1 MKNFWRAVRLTF
13 KYRFTIITTVLCA
26 LILAFFWGTN
36 ITAVYPLVQISFKG
50 ETVVDYWNAQ
60 IAERTEKIAEEGKEL
75 QSLQE
80 EAAGLISSDGKL
92 LREKGD
98 VEFSAALSA
107 KKRFDLLTSER
118 RLSEE
123 KLKWFCRF
131 KPTVERYAPETPFG
145 TVAALM
151 LFVIVGTVIK
161 SIFTFLHAYY
171 SNRIGLLGVFELR
184 EVFFEKAVDFEVDY
198 YSQKGVS
205 DTMSRFTN
213 DMGSLSGG
221 ISIFYG
227 KLVREPLK
235 MIACLAGAALI
246 SWRLLLLTFVFIPLV
261 GYIIAWLGKKIK
273 KVVRNSMQEMVFMYA
288 RIGETLRSIRIIK
301 VFNQERFERAKF
313 RRTNRANFVRAM
325 KTTKYG
331 SMVSPLTETL
341 GMTILVVTILF
352 GAYLVITGETRVWGV
367 TMTREPISLG
377 GIILFFAFLIGAAD
391 PARRLSD
398 IFVQLQSATAAADRV
413 YEVIDRENTIVEP
426 AEPKRL
432 HAYAESIRFENVS
445 FSYDAEAEKIAR
457 AIQKTEHEPVTAL
470 PPASPPRIV
479 LSDVSLEI
487 PFGETLAIIGPSGC
501 GKSTLLSLIPRFADP
516 LSGTIKIDGVDLRE
530 MKLFDLRKEIGLI
543 SQTPVLFDATV
554 RENIEY
560 GNYGKSFDDVVNA
573 AKRAYAHDFIVGE
586 LKQGYDTPVGP
597 RGGLLSG
604 GQMQRISIARAILK
618 DPRILLLDEATSQID
633 MQSEL
638 LFHNALADFVG
649 NRTTIIVTHRT
660 GALALADRIVIMN
673 EGRIE
678 HIGTHQELMKKSDYY
693 ASLFVNRV
701 EEQQNAKG

>member
-13 KYRFTIITTVLCA
+13 KYRFTIITTVFCA

-50 ETVVDYWNAQ
+50 ETVADYWNAQ
-60 IAERTEKIAEEGKEL
+60 IAERTEKIAEGEKEL
-75 QSLQE
+75 QTLQK
-80 EAAGLISSDGKL
+80 EADGLIAPDGKM
-92 LREKGD
+92 LRKKED
-98 VEFSAALSA
+98 AEFSAALKA
-107 KKRFDLLTSER
+107 KKRFDVLTNER
-118 RLSEE
+118 RLAEE
-123 KLKWFCRF
+123 KIKWFRRF
-131 KPTVERYAPETPFG
+131 EPAVERYAPRTPFG
-145 TVAALM
+145 TVVALM
-151 LFVIVGTVIK
+151 LFVIIGTLIK

-171 SNRIGLLGVFELR
+171 SSRIGLLGVFELR

-227 KLVREPLK
+227 KLIREPLK
-235 MIACLAGAALI
+235 MIACLVGAALI
-246 SWRLLLLTFVFIPLV
+246 SWRLLLLTFIFVPLV
-261 GYIIAWLGKKIK
+261 GYVIAWLGKKIK
-273 KVVRNSMQEMVFMYA
+273 TVVRNSMQEMVYMYA

-313 RRTNRANFVRAM
+313 RRTNRSNFARAM

-341 GMTILVVTILF
+341 GMMILVVTILF
-352 GAYLVITGETRVWGV
+352 GAYLVITGETSVWGV
-367 TMTREPISLG
+367 TLTREPLSLG

-413 YEVIDRENTIVEP
+413 YEIIDRENTILEP

-432 HAYAESIRFENVS
+432 HVYSESIRFENVS
-445 FSYDAEAEKIAR
+445 FSYDAESEKIAR
-457 AIQKTEHEPVTAL
+457 AIKKTEHAPKNG
-470 PPASPPRIV
+470 PSPIFSPRIV
-479 LSDVSLEI
+479 LHGVSLEI

-501 GKSTLLSLIPRFADP
+501 GKSTLLSMIPRFADP
-516 LSGTIKIDGVDLRE
+516 LSGTVRIDGVDLRE
-530 MKLFDLRKEIGLI
+530 IKLFDLRKEIGLI

-560 GNYGKSFDDVVNA
+560 GNYGKSFDDVVSA

-586 LKQGYDTPVGP
+586 LTQGYDTPVGP

-693 ASLFVNRV
+693 ASLFINRV
-701 EEQQNAKG
+701 EEQQSAKG